1 MTDHAVVERRDRP
14 LLPLWAEVAALLA
27 GILVAAF
34 GLSRGGLAVAIV
46 GFVVLLTALY
56 LLFDRFAKSMKA
68 EQPQIKAASNPASAM
83 KDQPAAAL
91 QNKKDGT

>member
-14 LLPLWAEVAALLA
+14 LLPLWAEVLALLA

-34 GLSRGGLAVAIV
+34 GLSRGDLLVAMV
-46 GFVVLLTALY
+46 GFIVLLAALIA
-56 LLFDRFAKSMKA
+56 LFDRFANSMNA
-68 EQPQIKAASNPASAM
+68 AQPEIKPASNPVSVM

-91 QNKKDGT
+91 QDKKDAP